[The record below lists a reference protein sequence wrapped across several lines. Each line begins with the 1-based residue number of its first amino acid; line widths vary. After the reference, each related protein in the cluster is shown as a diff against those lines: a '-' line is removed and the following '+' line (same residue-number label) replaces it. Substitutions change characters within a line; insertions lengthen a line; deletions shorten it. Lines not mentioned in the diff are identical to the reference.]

1 MNVDP
6 HYSSFQ
12 HHMTDVGGGVQL
24 HSVVGG
30 TGSPVFLLHGFPQ
43 TWREWRHIMTPLAQQ
58 HTVVAVDLKGAG
70 QSDKPVGGYDKV
82 SMAGEL
88 DVLRHKLGLGR
99 VSVVG
104 HDIGGMV
111 AFAWAAAFPDSVE
124 RLAIVD
130 VPIPGVSFWDNALVD
145 PLLWHFAFHMKRDL
159 PELLIYGREFQYI
172 ESLIRER
179 IYNQDGLTTEDIALF
194 AQAMAQPGSTRGML
208 EWYRAFPKDA
218 TDNRAFARNPLR
230 MPVLAVGGDKRW
242 GSKMVSMLEE
252 FCLDVSGGAIENC
265 GHWVAEERPTEF
277 LDLLEPF
284 LAR

>member
-88 DVLRHKLGLGR
+88 DVLRHKLGFGR

-179 IYNQDGLTTEDIALF
+179 IYNQDGLTTEDIAVF

-208 EWYRAFPKDA
+208 EWYRAFPQDA

-252 FCLDVSGGAIENC
+252 FCLDVSGGSIENC